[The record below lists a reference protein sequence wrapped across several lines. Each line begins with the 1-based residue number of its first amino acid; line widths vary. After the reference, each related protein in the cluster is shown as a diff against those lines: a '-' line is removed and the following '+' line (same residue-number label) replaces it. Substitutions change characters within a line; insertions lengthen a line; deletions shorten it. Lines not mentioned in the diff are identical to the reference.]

1 MFARVHKG
9 KQIAAVLGYFEGA
22 NKKQTRKCRG
32 IRTGKIP
39 VIVFKESGFDIL
51 IRKNGKVDKN

>member
-9 KQIAAVLGYFEGA
+9 KQIDAVLGYFEGA

-32 IRTGKIP
+32 IRTGKNTSNC
-39 VIVFKESGFDIL
+39 F
-51 IRKNGKVDKN
+51 